1 MKQGQRLILRVDEEH
16 AAEDIRCDVLKSDTA
31 SVFVVSKNTPDLLI
45 PEINLELES
54 GTLGGMYTEAEGW
67 MA

>member
-16 AAEDIRCDVLKSDTA
+16 AAEGICRDVLKSDTA
-31 SVFVVSKNTPDLLI
+31 SVFVVSRNTPDLLI
-45 PEINLELES
+45 LEIDLELES
-54 GTLGGMYTEAEGW
+54 GTLSGMYTEV